1 MAWWNHLFKRK
12 TKSPIAGV
20 EYRVAFNLYSEDG
33 KRGVEVHELRNGQ
46 AYFVEQEWVEGTTV
60 RNRRPVEMKGPF
72 VSPEDAERAA
82 VATPWFCGREA

>member
-1 MAWWNHLFKRK
+1 MAWWNRVFKRK
-12 TKSPIAGV
+12 AKSPLAGV

-33 KRGVEVHELRNGQ
+33 KRGVEVYEFRNGQ
-46 AYFVEQEWVEGTTV
+46 AYFVEQEWVEGTTF

-82 VATPWFCGREA
+82 VATPWFCGRDA